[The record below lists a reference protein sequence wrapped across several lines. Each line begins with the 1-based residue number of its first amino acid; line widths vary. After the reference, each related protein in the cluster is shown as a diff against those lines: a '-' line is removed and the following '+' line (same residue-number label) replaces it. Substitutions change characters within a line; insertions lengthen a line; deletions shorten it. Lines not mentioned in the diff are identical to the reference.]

1 MAINSVTGSLVW
13 INQQSSLNQQT
24 SQVSGRVQE
33 TGGDEDQGR
42 RVHHHHHGGMGQALM
57 QTLKQLVQ
65 AMPADS
71 SSQNATGN
79 NSDSDQNGSGSQ
91 ASSVRSDMHSFMYA
105 LFQAIRSPEQS
116 LPSSTS
122 SYSTDFDGSKFESG
136 LSSLISQLASDSAD
150 RAMCKSPICKMR
162 STLWSRTF
170 KTGSLMRSNPQ
181 QTQPVNLQSFLTTL
195 QQNLLISQQPI
206 SATGNVV
213 NAQG

>member
-1 MAINSVTGSLVW
+1 MAINSVTGSSVW
-13 INQQSSLNQQT
+13 INQQSSLNHQP

-42 RVHHHHHGGMGQALM
+42 RVHHHGGIGQALM

-79 NSDSDQNGSGSQ
+79 HSDSDQNGLGSQ
-91 ASSVRSDMHSFMYA
+91 ASSVRNDMHTFMYA

-116 LPSSTS
+116 SPSSTS
-122 SYSTDFDGSKFESG
+122 SYSAGLDGSKFESG
-136 LSSLISQLASDSAD
+136 LASLISQLASGSGSGNRRISDLQNAFN
-150 RAMCKSPICKMR
+150 
-162 STLWSRTF
+162 TLVQDLQS
-170 KTGSLMRSNPQ
+170 GQSDGYNLE
-181 QTQPVNLQSFLTTL
+181 QTQHVNLQSFLTSL